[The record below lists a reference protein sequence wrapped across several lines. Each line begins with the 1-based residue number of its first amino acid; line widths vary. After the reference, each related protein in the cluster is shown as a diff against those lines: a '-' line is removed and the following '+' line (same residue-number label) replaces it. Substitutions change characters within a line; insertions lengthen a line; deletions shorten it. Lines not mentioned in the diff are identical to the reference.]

1 MTPEE
6 PPKKERYILI
16 YQDDFLGGY
25 MSVSVAPDGTV
36 FSFPTPEED
45 KVEFDK
51 LKKISEDERKRG
63 RKIVVVQG
71 LGFVGSVMAAV
82 VADAE
87 DENGNPLY
95 FVHGNDL
102 VSRRSFWKIPLIN
115 SGKPPVSADDP
126 EIPKIFPRC
135 VNEKKTLRATWHPG
149 VFAFADI
156 VVVDIQLDAQK
167 PVLGQAEEGYCD
179 LSAFKQ
185 GMRTIG
191 KNIKPDCLVL
201 IETTVPPGTS
211 EKIVK
216 PVLEEEFTKRGIDI
230 DKYPPLIAHSY
241 ERVMPGSKYVSSIR
255 DYWRTFSGINE
266 KAADLA
272 EEFLTNVLNTENFPI
287 CRLGHTNASE
297 MAKVLENSYRAANIA
312 LMFEWAK
319 LAENIGVNLFDVI
332 KSIKVRKGTHDNML
346 RPSLGVGGYCLT
358 KDPVL
363 ANWAAEALFGL
374 EDKLPMAVHAVN
386 INDLMPMHT
395 LEIIEDACPSLQDKR
410 IAILGVSYLQNV
422 ADTRH
427 SPTKLLWE
435 NLMEKDAIIS
445 VHDPLVE
452 VWPELGDMR
461 IEKNLSKTLYDA
473 EIVVFAVGHKP
484 YKALAPEEVVQMC
497 GRKPL
502 IVDCSNFLT
511 DEKILKYLE
520 LGCNVIGV
528 GKGHITQ
535 LKKNVNK

>member
-1 MTPEE
+1 
-6 PPKKERYILI
+6 
-16 YQDDFLGGY
+16 
-25 MSVSVAPDGTV
+25 MSISVAPDGTEY
-36 FSFPTPEED
+36 SFPTPEED
-45 KVEFDK
+45 KKEFEI
-51 LKKISEDERKRG
+51 LKSLSEEERKNG

-71 LGFVGSVMAAV
+71 MGFVGSVMAAV

-87 DENGNPLY
+87 DESGEPLY
-95 FVHGNDL
+95 FVYGNDL
-102 VSRRSFWKIPLIN
+102 VSRRSYWKIPVIN
-115 SGKPPVSADDP
+115 SGKPPVNADDP
-126 EIPKIFPRC
+126 EIPEIFPRC
-135 VNEKKTLRATWHPG
+135 VNEKKTLRATWHQK
-149 VFAFADI
+149 VFTFADI
-156 VVVDIQLDAQK
+156 VVVDIQLDAKK
-167 PVLGQAEEGYCD
+167 PELGHAEEGYCD
-179 LSAFKQ
+179 LNAFKE

-191 KNIKPDCLVL
+191 KSIKPECLIL

-216 PVLEEEFTKRGIDI
+216 PVIEEEFTKRGIDVE
-230 DKYPPLIAHSY
+230 KYPPLIAHSY
-241 ERVMPGSKYVSSIR
+241 ERVIPGSKYVSSIR
-255 DYWRTFSGINE
+255 NFWRTFSGINE

-272 EEFLTNVLNTENFPI
+272 EEFLTNVLDTEHYPL

-297 MAKVLENSYRAANIA
+297 MAKVLENSYRATNIA

-332 KSIKVRKGTHDNML
+332 KSIKVREGTHDNML

-374 EDKLPMAVHAVN
+374 ENKLPMAVSAVN
-386 INDLMPMHT
+386 INDLMPLHT
-395 LEIIEDACPSLQDKR
+395 IEIIEDACPSLQDKR

-427 SPTKLLWE
+427 SPTKLFWE
-435 NLMEKDAIIS
+435 HLMEKDAIIS

-452 VWPELGDMR
+452 VWSELGDMR
-461 IEKNLSKTLYDA
+461 IEKDLSKTLFDA
-473 EIVVFAVGHKP
+473 EIVVFAVGHKL
-484 YKALAPEEVVQMC
+484 YKALTPEDVVRMC
-497 GRKPL
+497 ERKPL

-511 DEKILKYLE
+511 DEKIKKYLE

-528 GKGHITQ
+528 GKGHIKQ
-535 LKKNVNK
+535 LKKKIKMAL

>member
-1 MTPEE
+1 
-6 PPKKERYILI
+6 
-16 YQDDFLGGY
+16 

-36 FSFPTPEED
+36 YQFPTEEES
-45 KVEFDK
+45 VQE
-51 LKKISEDERKRG
+51 LKTLQSISEEERKKG

-71 LGFVGSVMAAV
+71 MGFVGSVMAAV

-87 DENGNPLY
+87 DDNGNPLY

-102 VSRRSFWKIPLIN
+102 VSRRSYWKIPVIN
-115 SGKPPVSADDP
+115 SGVPPVSAADP

-135 VNEKKTLRATWHPG
+135 VKEKKTLRATWHHD
-149 VFAFADI
+149 VFKFADI

-167 PVLGQAEEGYCD
+167 PLLGKAEEGYCD
-179 LSAFKQ
+179 LNAFKK

-191 KNIKPDCLVL
+191 RSIKPECLIL

-216 PVLEEEFTKRGIDI
+216 PVIEEEFTKRGIDVETT
-230 DKYPPLIAHSY
+230 PPMIAHSY

-255 DYWRTFSGINE
+255 NYWRTFSGINK

-272 EEFLTNVLNTENFPI
+272 EEFLRNVLDTEHYPI
-287 CRLGHTNASE
+287 CRLSHTNASE
-297 MAKVLENSYRAANIA
+297 MAKVLENSYRATNIA

-319 LAENIGVNLFDVI
+319 FAESIGVNLFDVI
-332 KSIKVRKGTHDNML
+332 QSIKVRQGTHDNML

-363 ANWAAEALFGL
+363 ASWAAEALFGL
-374 EDKLPMAVHAVN
+374 EEKLPMAVGAVN
-386 INDLMPMHT
+386 INDLMPLHT
-395 LEIIEDACPSLQDKR
+395 LEIIEKACPNLQDKR

-427 SPTKLLWE
+427 SPSKLLWE
-435 NLMEKDAIIS
+435 HLMEKDAIIS

-461 IEKNLSKTLYDA
+461 VEKDLQKTLNDA
-473 EIVVFAVGHKP
+473 EIVVFAVGHKA
-484 YKALAPEEVVQMC
+484 YKALEPKEVVAMC

-511 DEKILKYLE
+511 DEKIAQYLKM
-520 LGCNVIGV
+520 GCRVIGV
-528 GKGHITQ
+528 GKGHIEE
-535 LKKNVNK
+535 LKKSIQ

>member
-1 MTPEE
+1 LTPEE
-6 PPKKERYILI
+6 SPKKERYILI

-45 KVEFDK
+45 KDEFDK
-51 LKKISEDERKRG
+51 LKKLSEDERKKG

-71 LGFVGSVMAAV
+71 MGFVGSVMAAV

-102 VSRRSFWKIPLIN
+102 VSRRSFWKIPVIN

-191 KNIKPDCLVL
+191 KSIKPECLVL

-230 DKYPPLIAHSY
+230 DKYPPMIAHSY

-272 EEFLTNVLNTENFPI
+272 EKFLTNVLNTENFPI
-287 CRLGHTNASE
+287 CRLAHTNASE
-297 MAKVLENSYRAANIA
+297 MAKVLENSCRAANIA

-319 LAENIGVNLFDVI
+319 FAENIGVNLFDVI

-374 EDKLPMAVHAVN
+374 EDKLPMAVSAVN
-386 INDLMPMHT
+386 INDLMPIHT
-395 LEIIEDACPSLQDKR
+395 LEIIEDVCPSLQDRR

-435 NLMEKDAIIS
+435 NLMEKDAVIS

-452 VWPELGDMR
+452 VWPELGDIR
-461 IEKNLSKTLYDA
+461 IEKNLNKTLYDA
-473 EIVVFAVGHKP
+473 EIVVFAVGHKA
-484 YKALAPEEVVQMC
+484 YKALAPEEVVEMC

-511 DEKILKYLE
+511 DEKIMKYLE

-535 LKKNVNK
+535 LKKNLKK

>member
-1 MTPEE
+1 
-6 PPKKERYILI
+6 
-16 YQDDFLGGY
+16 

-51 LKKISEDERKRG
+51 LKKISEDERKKG
-63 RKIVVVQG
+63 RKIAVVQG
-71 LGFVGSVMAAV
+71 MGFVGSVMAAV

-167 PVLGQAEEGYCD
+167 PVLGHAEEGYCD

-191 KNIKPDCLVL
+191 KSIKPDCLIL

-230 DKYPPLIAHSY
+230 DKYPPMIAHSY

-374 EDKLPMAVHAVN
+374 EDKLSMAVHAVN

-395 LEIIEDACPSLQDKR
+395 LEIIEDTCPSLQDKR

-461 IEKNLSKTLYDA
+461 IEKNLNETLYDA
-473 EIVVFAVGHKP
+473 EIVVFAVGHKT
-484 YKALAPEEVVQMC
+484 YKALIPEDVVQMC

-511 DEKILKYLE
+511 DEKIMSYLE

-535 LKKNVNK
+535 LKKNINK

>member
-1 MTPEE
+1 M
-6 PPKKERYILI
+6 I
-16 YQDDFLGGY
+16 FLGGY

-45 KVEFDK
+45 KIEFDI
-51 LKKISEDERKRG
+51 LKRLSEEERKRG

-71 LGFVGSVMAAV
+71 MGFVGSVMAAV

-87 DENGNPLY
+87 DRNGEPLY

-102 VSRRSFWKIPLIN
+102 VSRRSFWKIPVIN

-149 VFAFADI
+149 VFTFADI

-179 LSAFKQ
+179 LNAFKQ

-191 KNIKPDCLVL
+191 KSIKPECLIL

-230 DKYPPLIAHSY
+230 DKFPPMIAHSY

-272 EEFLTNVLNTENFPI
+272 EKFLTNVLNTDNFPI

-319 LAENIGVNLFDVI
+319 FAENIGVNLFDVI

-374 EDKLPMAVHAVN
+374 EEKLPLAVNAVN

-410 IAILGVSYLQNV
+410 VAILGVSYLQNV

-445 VHDPLVE
+445 VHDPLVK

-461 IEKNLSKTLYDA
+461 IEKDLSKTLNDA
-473 EIVVFAVGHKP
+473 EIVVFAVGHKA
-484 YKALAPEEVVQMC
+484 YKDLHPEDVVEMC

-511 DEKILKYLE
+511 DDQIMKYLE
-520 LGCNVIGV
+520 IGCNVIGV
-528 GKGHITQ
+528 GKGHIKQ
-535 LKKNVNK
+535 LKEKFKK